1 MSSDEL
7 KSETDLFQ
15 KILNNHLKIKKN
27 DESDLKRREQSI
39 IKKNKIINEY
49 EKRKLFYT
57 KLQLTHIKKLDNKSE
72 IKSINN
78 DNVNH
83 SNNENETKILDY
95 NYKESPRK
103 SFPNKLSENNILNKS
118 KSQIYFYKPK
128 RNITKYEI
136 PKKKIVK
143 HYFTKKYNF
152 WVNPFSLRLN
162 REIYKDSKK
171 FNEKYD
177 KIKKKRKDLSLE
189 KYQRK
194 LIQLSSLSF
203 NRNTV
208 IDLYKT
214 FRQLRKNNSV
224 KIEKSK
230 KFIKQIEEKETKIY
244 KNISNN
250 QNKFIKVL
258 NQYKVKIPNEM
269 LPKIEMKTIL
279 KKKINN

>member
-1 MSSDEL
+1 M
-7 KSETDLFQ
+7 
-15 KILNNHLKIKKN
+15 
-27 DESDLKRREQSI
+27 
-39 IKKNKIINEY
+39 
-49 EKRKLFYT
+49 
-57 KLQLTHIKKLDNKSE
+57 
-72 IKSINN
+72 
-78 DNVNH
+78 
-83 SNNENETKILDY
+83 
-95 NYKESPRK
+95 
-103 SFPNKLSENNILNKS
+103 
-118 KSQIYFYKPK
+118 
-128 RNITKYEI
+128 
-136 PKKKIVK
+136 
-143 HYFTKKYNF
+143 
-152 WVNPFSLRLN
+152 
-162 REIYKDSKK
+162 
-171 FNEKYD
+171 
-177 KIKKKRKDLSLE
+177 SLE

-269 LPKIEMKTIL
+269 LPNIEMKTIL